1 MIQVAIV
8 GAGPAGLYVA
18 DALQRKLP
26 QAQIDLIDRLPT
38 PLGLL
43 RGGVAPDH
51 QGTKNVA
58 RQLERVMG
66 KEGVRFLGNVNLGSA
81 ISYAELKAAYDVV
94 VISVGALIDRRMGI
108 PGEDLEGVYG
118 SGAFVAWYNGLPD
131 GRDLDPL
138 LDRSHIAV
146 VGNGNV
152 ALDIVRLLGKT
163 AEELASSDLCG
174 HAREKLA
181 AAACTDLWLI
191 GRRGPLEAG
200 FTSPELAEMG
210 QLARLSNLVDIAQLP
225 VQIPADLP
233 AERKQQQE
241 KNLQILRNFANN
253 GAQADKPLRLHFLF
267 HAAPVEVLGGERA
280 ERLKLERTKIE
291 NGRCVMT
298 GETFEIPA
306 DTVISA
312 IGYRSA
318 PIPGVPFDAQRGIVA
333 NQGGRVE
340 PGVYAT
346 GWCKRGPQGVIP
358 TNRSDSLAVA
368 EMILADLAQAATGSK
383 PGGSELDRLLA
394 QRGVRVV
401 DNAGWQR
408 INAAEVARGAKA
420 GRPREKF
427 TRIEEMLTAA
437 TAESEA

>member
-1 MIQVAIV
+1 MIQVVIV

-26 QAQIDLIDRLPT
+26 QAQIDLLDRLPT

-66 KEGVRFLGNVNLGSA
+66 KDGVRFLGNVDLGSTV
-81 ISYAELKAAYDVV
+81 SYAELKAAYDVV

-108 PGEDLEGVYG
+108 PGEYLNGVYG
-118 SGAFVAWYNGLPD
+118 SGAFVAWYNGLPE

-138 LDRSHIAV
+138 LDRNHIAV

-174 HAREKLA
+174 HARAKLA

-200 FTSPELAEMG
+200 FTSPELAELG
-210 QLARLSNLVDIAQLP
+210 QLARLDCLVDIADLPLQL
-225 VQIPADLP
+225 PADLL
-233 AERKQQQE
+233 AERKQQE
-241 KNLQILRNFANN
+241 KNLQILRDIASNN
-253 GAQADKPLRLHFLF
+253 ADKPLRLHFLF
-267 HAAPVEVLGGERA
+267 HAAPVEVLGGGRA
-280 ERLKLERTKIE
+280 ERLKLARTKIE

-318 PIPGVPFDAQRGIVA
+318 PIPGVPFDAQRGVVA
-333 NQGGRVE
+333 NQEGRVE

-368 EMILADLAQAATGSK
+368 ELILADLVQAAAGSK
-383 PGGSELDRLLA
+383 PGGRELDRLLA

-401 DNAGWQR
+401 DYAGWQR

-420 GRPREKF
+420 GRPREKY
-427 TRIEEMLTAA
+427 TRIEEMLAAA
-437 TAESEA
+437 TAESGA

>member
-66 KEGVRFLGNVNLGSA
+66 KEGVRFLGNVTLGSA
-81 ISYAELKAAYDVV
+81 VSYAELKAAYDVV
-94 VISVGALIDRRMGI
+94 VLSVGALIDRRMEI
-108 PGEDLEGVYG
+108 PGEDLKGVYG
-118 SGAFVAWYNGLPD
+118 SGAFVAWYNGLPE

-138 LDRSHIAV
+138 LDRNHIAV

-163 AEELASSDLCG
+163 AEELVSSDLCD

-200 FTSPELAEMG
+200 FTSPELAELG
-210 QLARLSNLVDIAQLP
+210 QLARFGCLVDSAELPSQL
-225 VQIPADLP
+225 PADLP

-241 KNLQILRNFANN
+241 KNLQILRDFAGNN
-253 GAQADKPLRLHFLF
+253 ADKPLRLHFLF
-267 HAAPVEVLGGERA
+267 HAAPLEVLGAGRT
-280 ERLKLERTKIE
+280 ERLKLARTKIE

-318 PIPGVPFDAQRGIVA
+318 TIPSVPFDAQRGIVA

-358 TNRSDSLAVA
+358 ANRSDSLAVA
-368 EMILADLAQAATGSK
+368 ELILADLAQ
-383 PGGSELDRLLA
+383 
-394 QRGVRVV
+394 
-401 DNAGWQR
+401 
-408 INAAEVARGAKA
+408 
-420 GRPREKF
+420 
-427 TRIEEMLTAA
+427 
-437 TAESEA
+437 